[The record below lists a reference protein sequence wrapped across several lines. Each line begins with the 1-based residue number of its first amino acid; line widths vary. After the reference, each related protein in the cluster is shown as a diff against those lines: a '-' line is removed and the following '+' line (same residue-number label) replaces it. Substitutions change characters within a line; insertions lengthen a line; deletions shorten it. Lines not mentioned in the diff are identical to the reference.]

1 MEENMPKTSIEASPE
16 TSTETPIGTLVV
28 TSTETSVNKDTKFWV
43 ALKRVP
49 QLGTVRFRRL
59 EAYFGKLENA
69 WKASYNELKAA
80 GLEDR
85 PAQEVLA
92 ARNNPSPDDEM
103 AALERSEVTAV
114 TWNDSGYPARLKEI
128 ADPPAVLFYKGAL
141 LASDEQSVAIVGTRN
156 PTT

>member
-1 MEENMPKTSIEASPE
+1 M
-16 TSTETPIGTLVV
+16 
-28 TSTETSVNKDTKFWV
+28 TSTETSINNEDTKFWV

-92 ARNNPSPDDEM
+92 ARNNSSPDDEM

-128 ADPPAVLFYKGAL
+128 ADPPAVLFYKGTL

-156 PTT
+156 PTI